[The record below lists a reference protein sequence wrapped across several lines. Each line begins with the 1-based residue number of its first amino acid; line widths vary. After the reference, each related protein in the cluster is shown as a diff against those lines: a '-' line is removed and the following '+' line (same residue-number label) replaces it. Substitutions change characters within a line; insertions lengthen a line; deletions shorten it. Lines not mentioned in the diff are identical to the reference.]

1 MSLWFRRRYNLP
13 PTDPRFLD
21 ATPALIAEDYWANHY
36 QDRRDAGKP
45 DEEEIEDDD
54 FDLDAITA
62 AAARAAETGGDVWED
77 VSFERP
83 TD

>member
-13 PTDPRFLD
+13 PTDPRWLS
-21 ATPALIAEDYWANHY
+21 ATPEMIAEDYWANYY
-36 QDRRDAGKP
+36 QDRKDAGKP
-45 DEEEIEDDD
+45 DEEEIEDDE

-62 AAARAAETGGDVWED
+62 EAERAATEGRDMWED

-83 TD
+83 AD